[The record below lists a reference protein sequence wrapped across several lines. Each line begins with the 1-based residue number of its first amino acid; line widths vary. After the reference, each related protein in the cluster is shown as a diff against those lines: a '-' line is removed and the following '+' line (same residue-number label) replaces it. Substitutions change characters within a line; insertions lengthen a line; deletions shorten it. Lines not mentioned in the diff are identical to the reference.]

1 MVESMVMIR
10 PNYYKINNDSNYLAV
25 VKQYQGLFIL
35 NTAGKVEGA
44 DDVLSQVT
52 EVINGAGGKVGEIEK
67 IDNRPFARVADKKHT
82 SGFYAKVPFEFEHSE
97 LASLQAQLNDRDDV
111 FRVMVTHA

>member
-1 MVESMVMIR
+1 MIR
-10 PNYYKINNDSNYLAV
+10 LNYYKINNDLNYLAV

-67 IDNRPFARVADKKHT
+67 IDNRPFARVADKKTHLRLLRQ
-82 SGFYAKVPFEFEHSE
+82 G
-97 LASLQAQLNDRDDV
+97 SL
-111 FRVMVTHA
+111 